1 VRVVKKTTRIAF
13 LGRKCRG
20 GRLLRDTKGLA
31 RQVLDREF
39 REIREFRVV

>member
-20 GRLLRDTKGLA
+20 RLLRDTKGLT